1 MPAEALGFGFKLSS
15 PRVISDSPHRQKS
28 ECSRESKPPRTGAR
42 GVGIAP
48 WNRAQDC
55 IGFAFGLSLP
65 TKCEGSEILRWW
77 GSEWLPRFPRQ
88 CRLLAAWLST
98 FRLKIAEEPSRART
112 MINIKGIAVQIPAGE
127 VVEVD
132 GEMRLRGLR
141 YVVWGGK
148 LHAMFEKDL
157 LANSEPL

>member
-77 GSEWLPRFPRQ
+77 GSECAFKLISIVCF
-88 CRLLAAWLST
+88 L
-98 FRLKIAEEPSRART
+98 SRA
-112 MINIKGIAVQIPAGE
+112 GE
-127 VVEVD
+127 LQ
-132 GEMRLRGLR
+132 GR
-141 YVVWGGK
+141 
-148 LHAMFEKDL
+148 
-157 LANSEPL
+157 